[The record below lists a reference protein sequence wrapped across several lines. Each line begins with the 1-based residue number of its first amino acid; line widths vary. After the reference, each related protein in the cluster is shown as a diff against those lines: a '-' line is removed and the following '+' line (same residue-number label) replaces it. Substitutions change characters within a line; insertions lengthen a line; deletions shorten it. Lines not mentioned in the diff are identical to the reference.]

1 MKIKYLKAKHWLL
14 MSMGGL
20 LGITLGCERPDMYG
34 CPCTIFRVKGVVVN
48 EDGNPIEG
56 IGVGSK
62 PMTQTDPGGVVM
74 PGIEYRDTT
83 DSEGRFDVSYMD
95 FPDRE
100 NIKVDFHDIDGEQNG
115 SYALKEV
122 NVSFQGAEFHNQS
135 ATREIE
141 VTLQQYPSENN

>member
-1 MKIKYLKAKHWLL
+1 MKIKYLKTKHWLL
-14 MSMGGL
+14 MSLGGL
-20 LGITLGCERPDMYG
+20 LGITLGCEQPDMYG

-56 IGVGSK
+56 IGVGSQA
-62 PMTQTDPGGVVM
+62 MTQTDPGGVVM

>member
-14 MSMGGL
+14 MSLGGL
-20 LGITLGCERPDMYG
+20 LGITLGCEQPDMYG

-62 PMTQTDPGGVVM
+62 PMTQTSSDGVVM

-83 DSEGRFDVSYMD
+83 DSNGQFDVAYED
-95 FPDRE
+95 FPDVK
-100 NIKVDFHDIDGEQNG
+100 NIKVDFHDIDENG
-115 SYALKEV
+115 YYAPKEV
-122 NVSFQGAEFHNQS
+122 SVSFQGTEFHNQS

-141 VTLQQYPSENN
+141 VTLQRNE